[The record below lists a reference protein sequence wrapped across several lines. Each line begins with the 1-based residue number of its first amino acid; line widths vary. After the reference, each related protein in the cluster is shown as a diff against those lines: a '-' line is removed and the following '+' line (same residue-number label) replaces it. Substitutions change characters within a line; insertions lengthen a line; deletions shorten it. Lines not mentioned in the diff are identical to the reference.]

1 MQNIDTII
9 NPIYTNG
16 KIKIAKK
23 NDVNTIKFNDV
34 KIGLSKEKNIDLYIT
49 GSNSKM
55 LSKNI
60 ATEFRDKKKEINLLP
75 LSFKEIF
82 DYKNNEDINKLFN
95 ESKRCKTL
103 EYISYNI
110 Y

>member
-1 MQNIDTII
+1 
-9 NPIYTNG
+9 
-16 KIKIAKK
+16 
-23 NDVNTIKFNDV
+23 
-34 KIGLSKEKNIDLYIT
+34 
-49 GSNSKM
+49 M

-95 ESKRCKTL
+95 EYLSFGGMPLSFLSNDYDEKRKYLTSLFKLTYYKDIVDHNKKSMKC
-103 EYISYNI
+103 Y
-110 Y
+110 